1 MAHTLQ
7 PLHEAKHSESLFDPE
22 MERLEYLVEQL
33 NTTDDPHEREILVND
48 IWKML
53 N

>member
-1 MAHTLQ
+1 MSHSLL
-7 PLHEAKHSESLFDPE
+7 PLEDAKHGESSFDPDIK
-22 MERLEYLVEQL
+22 RLEYLVEQL
-33 NTTDDPHEREILVND
+33 NTSDDPHERQILVND